1 MFNLQKRLPA
11 ISAILIAISFVGAA
25 IALAETMTP
34 RAQIEARQSNFKD
47 LGGAFKTVRDQL
59 RLSKPDLSS
68 IEQAAQSVKEFS
80 EQHANWFPKGTG
92 PEAGYETAAKP
103 EIWTDPQGFAVANK
117 RFAEEGAK
125 LFVLA
130 QAKDLAG
137 LKAHATVL
145 GQACKGCHDKYRVP
159 QD

>member
-1 MFNLQKRLPA
+1 MPIVSSRR
-11 ISAILIAISFVGAA
+11 ISHFLTLACALLAVAA
-25 IALAETMTP
+25 AADTMTP

-59 RLSKPDLSS
+59 RLSKPNLIA

-92 PEAGYETAAKP
+92 PEAGFETAAKP
-103 EIWTDPQGFAVANK
+103 EIWSDPQGFADANK
-117 RFAEEGAK
+117 RFATEGAK
-125 LFVLA
+125 LLVLA
-130 QAKDLAG
+130 QAKDVPG
-137 LKAHATVL
+137 LKTHAQAV

>member
-1 MFNLQKRLPA
+1 MFSTKNRTRTVIVAAGIAWL
-11 ISAILIAISFVGAA
+11 SASLGE
-25 IALAETMTP
+25 ALSP

-59 RLSKPDLSS
+59 RLSKPDLTA

-80 EQHANWFPKGTG
+80 EQHANWFPRGTG
-92 PEAGYETAAKP
+92 PEAGFQTAAKP
-103 EIWTDPQGFAVANK
+103 EIWTDPQGFAAANK

-125 LFVLA
+125 LYALA
-130 QAKDLAG
+130 QARDVVA
-137 LKAHATVL
+137 LKAHAPVL
-145 GQACKGCHDKYRVP
+145 GQACKNCHDRYRVP